1 MSIGSHAFPCMKHG
15 PYFFAGF
22 RMLDIL
28 GGPSTSVANVLRK
41 VALGQITINPAYL
54 CTLYYYLGWMEGR
67 PHDERV
73 SRVKEGFLPTYVSH
87 CCFWP
92 FVNLINFGFVPPQHR
107 ILYVGVFGGTFPDF
121 SLLVWSPGDTRA
133 VLLPSPGPNSAP
145 SFSSGIL
152 RMSPVRF

>member
-1 MSIGSHAFPCMKHG
+1 MHLLGDVICQCIQNNSNKADGITTAKPATAMEGTLQRHTSTGIFNLERALRFSAVGFTLHG

-73 SRVKEGFLPTYVSH
+73 SRVKEGFLPT
-87 CCFWP
+87 
-92 FVNLINFGFVPPQHR
+92 IE
-107 ILYVGVFGGTFPDF
+107 
-121 SLLVWSPGDTRA
+121 
-133 VLLPSPGPNSAP
+133 
-145 SFSSGIL
+145 
-152 RMSPVRF
+152 